1 MIHQPSS
8 GASGKIT
15 DIEIDLK
22 HSLELKKV
30 LNDMLAKNTGK
41 DPKTIEKDMDR
52 DYWMN
57 AKEAVK
63 YGIADK
69 VIGNL

>member
-1 MIHQPSS
+1 
-8 GASGKIT
+8 
-15 DIEIDLK
+15 
-22 HSLELKKV
+22 
-30 LNDMLAKNTGK
+30 MLAKNTGK